1 MSLIAAFTSYE
12 LTTQLRSARFRVI
25 AVAYVLIGVL
35 PAVAMYLGSST
46 AGYLTDAGAYAKAL
60 GALLPSLTA
69 LLATVLSVDAITRER
84 EEGSFA
90 VVSLAPLSASGYL
103 FRRWLALLVI
113 ALPLTMLP
121 SLIAAALATHAA
133 RRVPDVTPLA
143 WEWLLHVAP
152 PLAVMSALMLALG
165 TITGRT
171 MLAILAY
178 GAAMTFGLGFLQDL
192 LAMLHRHLEG
202 PGAMIGFDPMVLDR
216 LVWAVRGWW
225 QFDTPTAAG
234 YPVEVTLDR
243 FLPEAAMIV
252 ACTIFFVGLAPAF
265 LRRTRPDVKPWRIRD
280 DHPLRTMLRGLNRI
294 RENYT
299 PDASLQPADRIV
311 IAVALL
317 ASIGCFALLLRRETR
332 FMNLAAERYAAE
344 VASDPREMSLALF
357 PRAISVEGETGRT
370 IRTRTTF
377 TFENRGDQP
386 QQHLGF
392 AVHPGLK
399 IERVAATC
407 GNVNVTRR
415 WERVGIDLDRP
426 LAPRATCNVTIELH
440 GTPDALVFNLQGRG
454 RFGNRYRTWESA
466 KKSIELSD
474 LSRSTFLPAATRQ
487 RLLLTA
493 RDFAPVPRYTP
504 WHVDGAEIDS
514 DFDTTS
520 FVVEGIAPASDVRL
534 SLRVPENMTAV
545 DSCGTVATKRLA
557 SRCTFGF
564 ADLRITAAPFTT
576 LPLSGNATLVH
587 LRSHDE
593 LARVHSPALAE
604 ALTIA
609 ETSWPGL
616 KLSGAPVF
624 VERPINGDGY
634 RANWAYGRGNPI
646 EASGS
651 MYAIP
656 EWLFI
661 RRQPLGAQGLAAAI
675 VGSTLRARRDVVPR
689 QQRFFS
695 AFYEAVATSRAG
707 VGETRTAVIG
717 GKGPRP
723 LTEPLLDMSW
733 RDHTNARLR
742 GVLVDLEYR
751 VGADRI
757 VEGVNEF
764 VARPGSGNAKE
775 LLDLIGRRAGV
786 SLDNMYRDFF
796 TGSALPKLTI
806 ENATFVRD
814 GKRWVVRGF
823 AHNLAT
829 GESLV
834 PVVLRTQFGSVRAT
848 LKVGAGERVPFTLTT
863 EYEPRTLQLDPERV
877 VYRHAAIGTVDSIDF
892 KGES

>member
-1 MSLIAAFTSYE
+1 MRLVAAFTAYE
-12 LTTQLRSARFRVI
+12 LTTQLRSARFRVL

-46 AGYLTDAGAYAKAL
+46 SGYLTDAGAYAKAV

-69 LLATVLSVDAITRER
+69 LFATVLSVDAITRER

-113 ALPLTMLP
+113 AMPLTMLP
-121 SLIAAALATHAA
+121 ALIAAALATHAA
-133 RRVPDVTPLA
+133 RRVPDITPLA

-152 PLAVMSALMLALG
+152 PLMVMSALMLALG

-192 LAMLHRHLEG
+192 LAMAHRHLEG
-202 PGAMIGFDPMVLDR
+202 PGAMIAFDPFVLER
-216 LVWAVRGWW
+216 LLWAVRGWW

-252 ACTIFFVGLAPAF
+252 ACTIFFVGVAPAF

-280 DHPLRTMLRGLNRI
+280 DHPLRTMLRGVNRI
-294 RENYT
+294 RENYS
-299 PDASLQPADRIV
+299 PDASLQPADRVV
-311 IAVALL
+311 IAVALI
-317 ASIGCFALLLRRETR
+317 ASIGCFALLVRRETR

-344 VASDPREMSLALF
+344 IASDPREMSVTLV
-357 PRAISVEGETGRT
+357 PRTISVEGETGRVM
-370 IRTRTTF
+370 RTRTTF
-377 TFENRGDQP
+377 TFENRGDKP
-386 QQHLGF
+386 EQHLGF
-392 AVHPGLK
+392 TLHPGLK
-399 IERVAATC
+399 IEGVAVTC
-407 GNVNVTRR
+407 GNAKLTRR
-415 WERVGIDLDRP
+415 WERVGLDLDQP
-426 LAPRATCNVTIELH
+426 IAPRGTCNVTIEVH

-454 RFGNRYRTWESA
+454 RFGNRYRIWE
-466 KKSIELSD
+466 KGTKSIELSD
-474 LSRSTFLPAATRQ
+474 LSRTTFIPAATR
-487 RLLLTA
+487 RRMLLAA

-504 WHVDGAEIDS
+504 WHVDASEIDS

-520 FVVEGIAPASDVRL
+520 FVPEAIAPASDVKL
-534 SLRVPENMTAV
+534 SLRVPDGMTAV
-545 DSCGTVATKRLA
+545 DSCGTVAAKQLA

-564 ADLRITAAPFTT
+564 ADLRITAAPFTKV
-576 LPLSGNATLVH
+576 PLSGKATLVH
-587 LRSHDE
+587 LAPHGE
-593 LARVHSPALAE
+593 LARIHSPAIAE
-604 ALTIA
+604 ALSIA

-634 RANWAYGRGNPI
+634 RASWAYARTNPI

-651 MYAIP
+651 LYAIP

-661 RRQPLGAQGLAAAI
+661 RRKPLGAQGLAAAI
-675 VGSTLRARRDVVPR
+675 VGSTLRARRDVLPE

-695 AFYEAVATSRAG
+695 AFYETVATARAG
-707 VGETRTAVIG
+707 AGESRTAVIG

-723 LTEPLLDMSW
+723 LTEPLLEGGW
-733 RDHTNARLR
+733 RDVTNARMR

-764 VARPGSGNAKE
+764 VAAPGTGSAKE
-775 LLDLIGRRAGV
+775 LLDRIGRRAGV
-786 SLDNMYRDFF
+786 SLDNMYADFF
-796 TGSALPKLTI
+796 TGTALPKLTI

-823 AHNLAT
+823 ARNLAT
-829 GESLV
+829 GESFV
-834 PVVLRTQFGSVRAT
+834 PIVLRTQFGSVRT
-848 LKVGAGERVPFTLTT
+848 TVRVGAGERVPFTLAT
-863 EYEPRTLQLDPERV
+863 EHEPRTLQLDPERV

-892 KGES
+892 KGAS

>member
-1 MSLIAAFTSYE
+1 MRLVAAFASYE

-25 AVAYVLIGVL
+25 ALAYVLIGVL
-35 PAVAMYLGSST
+35 PAVAMYLASGT

-69 LLATVLSVDAITRER
+69 LFATVLSVDAITRER

-113 ALPLTMLP
+113 AIPLTMLP
-121 SLIAAALATHAA
+121 GLIAAGLATHAA

-143 WEWLLHVAP
+143 WEWLLHIAP
-152 PLAVMSALMLALG
+152 PLLVMSALMLALG

-202 PGAMIGFDPMVLDR
+202 PGAMIGFDPLVLSR
-216 LVWAVRGWW
+216 LMWAVRGWW

-234 YPVEVTLDR
+234 YPVEVTLDQ
-243 FLPEAAMIV
+243 FIPEAALIV
-252 ACTIFFVGLAPAF
+252 ACTIFFVGVAPAF

-280 DHPLRTMLRGLNRI
+280 DHPLRTMLRGINRI
-294 RENYT
+294 RENYS
-299 PDASLQPADRIV
+299 PDASLQPADRVV
-311 IAVALL
+311 IAVALI
-317 ASIGCFALLLRRETR
+317 ASIGCLTLLLRRESR

-344 VASDPREMSLALF
+344 VATDPREMSLTVV
-357 PRAISVEGETGRT
+357 PRAVAVEGEMGRT
-370 IRTRTTF
+370 MRTRTTF
-377 TFENRGDQP
+377 TFENRGDKP
-386 QQHLGF
+386 EQHLGF
-392 AVHPGLK
+392 TLHPGLK
-399 IERVAATC
+399 IERVAASC
-407 GNVNVTRR
+407 ANAKLTRR
-415 WERVGIDLDRP
+415 WERVGLDLDRP
-426 LAPRATCNVTIELH
+426 IAPRGTCNVTIDAH

-454 RFGNRYRTWESA
+454 RFGNRYRIWEKGTKA
-466 KKSIELSD
+466 IELSD
-474 LSRSTFLPAATRQ
+474 LSRTTFIPAATRQ
-487 RLLLTA
+487 RLLLNA
-493 RDFAPVPRYTP
+493 ADFAPVPRYTP
-504 WHVDGAEIDS
+504 WHVDGAEIDRER
-514 DFDTTS
+514 DTTS
-520 FVVEGIAPASDVRL
+520 FVPESIAPASDVRL
-534 SLRVPENMTAV
+534 SLRVPYGMTAV
-545 DSCGTVATKRLA
+545 DSCGTVAAKQLA

-564 ADLRITAAPFTT
+564 ADLRIAAAPFTT
-576 LPLSGNATLVH
+576 LPLSGKATLVH
-587 LRSHDE
+587 LAPHGE
-593 LARVHSPALAE
+593 LARIHSPAIAE

-609 ETSWPGL
+609 ESSWPGL
-616 KLSGAPVF
+616 ELGSAPVF

-634 RANWAYGRGNPI
+634 RTNHFYSRINPI
-646 EASGS
+646 ETSGAL
-651 MYAIP
+651 YAIP

-661 RRQPLGAQGLAAAI
+661 RRKPLGAEALAAAI
-675 VGSTLRARRDVVPR
+675 VGSTLRARRDVLPE

-695 AFYEAVATSRAG
+695 VFFETIATARAG
-707 VGETRTAVIG
+707 AGESRSAVIG

-723 LTEPLLDMSW
+723 MTDPLLEGSW
-733 RDHTNARLR
+733 RDNTNTRMRA
-742 GVLVDLEYR
+742 VLVDLEYR

-764 VARPGSGNAKE
+764 VAAPGTGNAKE
-775 LLDLIGRRAGV
+775 LVDRIGRRAGV
-786 SLDNMYRDFF
+786 SLANMYRDFF
-796 TGSALPKLTI
+796 EGTALPKLTI

-829 GESLV
+829 GESVV
-834 PVVLRTQFGSVRAT
+834 PIVLRTQFGSVRT
-848 LKVGAGERVPFTLTT
+848 TVTVGAGERVPFMLTT
-863 EYEPRTLQLDPERV
+863 EHEPRTLQLDPERV